1 MDSAKVEHTLRVVSA
16 TCKLLL
22 GSSSYSFKD
31 KVVLITGG
39 SRGLGLVLSRQLADQ
54 GARLALLARDQA
66 ELQRAADELRAHG
79 SEVLTCAGDVS
90 IPEQARGAVEATV
103 ARFGRLDVLIND
115 AGIIQ
120 VGPLQ
125 HMQREDFASA
135 LGVHFWGPLHTMLA
149 AIPHLRRGGGGR
161 ILNIASIGGKIPIP
175 QLAPYCASKF
185 ALVGLSSALR
195 TELLRDNILLTTA
208 CPWLMRTGSHYNAQF
223 KGQNKK
229 TFTEFAIADSLPL
242 LTVSAERAARQI
254 LRACQRGRAELI
266 VGFQARLLYRLST
279 LLPETF
285 SAALS
290 LVGQLMPGPI
300 GPEGNVSHTGWESE
314 TVWAPS
320 LLTRLAD
327 QAAARNNELKDHPKP
342 A

>member
-1 MDSAKVEHTLRVVSA
+1 MDYKKARHTLRVVSA

-39 SRGLGLVLSRQLADQ
+39 SRGLGLVLSRQLVDQ
-54 GARLALLARDQA
+54 GARLCLCARDAA
-66 ELQRAADELRAHG
+66 ELQRAADELRARG
-79 SEVLTCAGDVS
+79 SEILTYTGDVS
-90 IPEQARGAVEATV
+90 VHAQARDAVEATV

-125 HMQREDFASA
+125 HMKLEDFRSA
-135 LGVHFWGPLHTMLA
+135 LGVHFWGPLYTMLA
-149 AIPHLRRGGGGR
+149 AIPHLRRAGGGR

-185 ALVGLSSALR
+185 ALVGLSSGLR
-195 TELLRDNILLTTA
+195 NELLRDNIFITTA

-229 TFTEFAIADSLPL
+229 TFTEFAIADGLPL
-242 LTVSAERAARQI
+242 LTVNAERAAQQI

-266 VGFQARLLYRLST
+266 VGFQARLLYSLSS
-279 LLPETF
+279 LMPETF
-285 SAALS
+285 SIALS
-290 LVGQLMPGPI
+290 LMNQLMPGPI
-300 GPEGNVSHTGWESE
+300 GPEGNVSHPGWESE
-314 TVWAPS
+314 TPWAPS

>member
-1 MDSAKVEHTLRVVSA
+1 MDYKKVRHTLRVMSA
-16 TCKLLL
+16 TCRLLL
-22 GSSSYSFKD
+22 GGSSYSFNG

-39 SRGLGLVLSRQLADQ
+39 SRGLGLVMARQLADQ
-54 GARLALLARDQA
+54 GARLALCARDKA
-66 ELQRAADELRAHG
+66 ELQRAADELRARG
-79 SEVLTCAGDVS
+79 SEVLTYAGDVS
-90 IPEQARGAVEATV
+90 VNEQARGAVEATV

-125 HMQREDFASA
+125 HMELEDFRNA

-161 ILNIASIGGKIPIP
+161 IVNIASIGGKLPIP

-195 TELLRDNILLTTA
+195 SELLHENIFITTA

-223 KGQNKK
+223 KGQNKT
-229 TFTEFAIADSLPL
+229 TFTEFAIADGLPL
-242 LTVSAERAARQI
+242 LTVKAERAARQI

-266 VGFQARLLYRLST
+266 VGAQAWLLYRLST
-279 LLPETF
+279 HMPETF
-285 SAALS
+285 SVVLS
-290 LVGQLMPGPI
+290 LVNQLMPGPI

-314 TVWAPS
+314 TAWAPS

-327 QAAARNNELKDHPKP
+327 QATAHNNELKDHPKP